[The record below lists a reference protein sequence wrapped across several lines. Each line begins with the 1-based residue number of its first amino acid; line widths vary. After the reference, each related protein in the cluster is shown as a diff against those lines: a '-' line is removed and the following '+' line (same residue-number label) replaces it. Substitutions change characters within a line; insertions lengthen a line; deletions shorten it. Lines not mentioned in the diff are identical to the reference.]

1 MDIHTYT
8 PATHHLSSKAHIIS
22 ADGIQIE
29 FESGWDSNEVIDNT
43 RYVYSTFRTH
53 IPMNG

>member
-43 RYVYSTFRTH
+43 RYIYSTFRTH
-53 IPMNG
+53 IPVNG